1 MADNHLSLENTRWI
15 VMDLTDTPDD
25 VRGPNEEPPD
35 FTDWDT
41 PEAVLKG
48 GPTRE
53 RLLGVIL
60 QLRTPTTVADIAAQA
75 DCDTETARDY
85 LEWFTSMGM
94 TREIPGRPV
103 RYERNESYLRWRRI
117 ERIRQQYSESE
128 IVEEL
133 KETMAQ
139 LEEYRTRFDTNSPD
153 DVSLVDESGES
164 SVEELWEAV
173 SEWKT
178 LEQRAE
184 LLDAARQN
192 DHPSSGGATVDA

>member
-1 MADNHLSLENTRWI
+1 MAESHLSLEYTRWI

-25 VRGPNEEPPD
+25 VREPNEEPPD

-60 QLRTPTTVADIAAQA
+60 QLRTPTKVADIAAQA

-85 LEWFTSMGM
+85 LKWFTSMGM

-117 ERIRQQYSESE
+117 ERIREQYSESE

-139 LEEYRTRFDTNSPD
+139 LEEYRARFDTNSPN

-192 DHPSSGGATVDA
+192 GHPSSGGATVDA